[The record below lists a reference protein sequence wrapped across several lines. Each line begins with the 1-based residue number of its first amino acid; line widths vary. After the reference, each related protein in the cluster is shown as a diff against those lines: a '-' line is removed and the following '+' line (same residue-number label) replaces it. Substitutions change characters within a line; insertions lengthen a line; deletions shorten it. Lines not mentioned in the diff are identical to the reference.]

1 MQIYTL
7 SFYTFIKMPNI
18 MFHQDI
24 VLPTKLHVVEEN
36 GAKGVYEIEGLYPGY
51 GHTLGNSLRRIILS
65 SLPGVS
71 ITAVRIKGADHEFA
85 TLDGIK
91 EDVLTILLNLKKVRF
106 ALHTGESATVTLKVK
121 ESKVVTASSFE
132 TTGDVEV
139 TTPDQ
144 YIAEVTSKDSELE
157 IELTLAKG
165 VGFVSKEDFTDQEMP
180 IGHILVDAIFSPIR
194 KVNYEVENMR
204 VGDRTDYNL
213 LRVNL
218 ETDGSI
224 SAKEAL
230 ESALKI
236 MIDQFKAILDL
247 KELENTKDIAEVEA
261 VIAVDEVVIED
272 EIDEDER
279 VELLKTRVDTL
290 DFSSRTEKA
299 LSNASIRTLGGIVQ
313 KTPENLLA
321 LDGFGQKSLDEV
333 IDTLATFK
341 LILKDTN
348 K

>member
-1 MQIYTL
+1 
-7 SFYTFIKMPNI
+7 
-18 MFHQDI
+18 MFHQNI
-24 VLPTKLHVVEEN
+24 VLPTKLNVVKEE
-36 GAKGVYEIEGLYPGY
+36 GVKGIYEIEGLYPGY

-71 ITAVRIKGADHEFA
+71 ITAVNIKGADHEFA

-106 ALHTGESATVTLKVK
+106 ALHAGQEAKVTLKVK
-121 ESKVVTASSFE
+121 GNQVVTAASFIVSGE
-132 TTGDVEV
+132 VEV
-139 TTPDQ
+139 TTPEQ
-144 YIAEVTSKDSELE
+144 HIAEITDKNKELE
-157 IELTLAKG
+157 IELSLAKG
-165 VGFVSKEDFTDQEMP
+165 IGFVSKEDFINDETV

-213 LRVNL
+213 LRINL

-224 SAKEAL
+224 PAKKAL
-230 ESALKI
+230 ETALEI
-236 MIDQFKAILDL
+236 MINQFRAILDL
-247 KELENTKDIAEVEA
+247 KEIENDKNII
-261 VIAVDEVVIED
+261 VIEENFVTEETEVVD

-299 LSNASIRTLGGIVQ
+299 LNAASIRTLGGIVQ
-313 KTPENLLA
+313 KTEENLLA

-333 IDTLATFK
+333 IETLATFK
-341 LILKDTN
+341 LILKDNN

>member
-1 MQIYTL
+1 
-7 SFYTFIKMPNI
+7 
-18 MFHQDI
+18 MFHQNI
-24 VLPTKLHVVEEN
+24 VLPTKLNVVKEE
-36 GAKGVYEIEGLYPGY
+36 GSKGIYEIEGLYPGY

-71 ITAVRIKGADHEFA
+71 IIAVKIKGADHEFA
-85 TLDGIK
+85 TLNGIK

-106 ALHTGESATVTLKVK
+106 ALDTDEETKVRLKVNGNTI
-121 ESKVVTASSFE
+121 VTAQSFE
-132 TTGDVEV
+132 TSGQVEV

-144 YIAEVTSKDSELE
+144 YIAEITHKTGELD

-165 VGFVSKEDFTDQEMP
+165 IGFVSKEDFENREMV
-180 IGHILVDAIFSPIR
+180 IGNILVDAIFSPIR

-213 LRVNL
+213 LRINL

-230 ESALKI
+230 ESALQI
-236 MIDQFKAILDL
+236 MISQFKAILDL
-247 KELENTKDIAEVEA
+247 KEELELEPFVEK
-261 VIAVDEVVIED
+261 EMSIEEYENLNQEP
-272 EIDEDER
+272 EIDDEER
-279 VELLKTRVDTL
+279 VELLKTRIDTL
-290 DFSSRTEKA
+290 DFSARTEKA
-299 LSNASIRTLGGIVQ
+299 LNKANIRTLGGVVQ
-313 KTPENLLA
+313 KTADNLLA

-333 IDTLATFK
+333 IETLSTFK
-341 LILKDTN
+341 LNLKDN

>member
-1 MQIYTL
+1 
-7 SFYTFIKMPNI
+7 
-18 MFHQDI
+18 MFHQNI
-24 VLPTKLHVVEEN
+24 VLPTKLHVVKED

-85 TLDGIK
+85 TLNGIK

-106 ALHTGESATVTLKVK
+106 ALHAGESAKVNLQVK
-121 ESKVVTASSFE
+121 GLNVVTASAFE
-132 TTGDVEV
+132 TTGEVEI

-144 YIAEVTSKDSELE
+144 YIAEVTDKKAELD

-165 VGFVSKEDFTDQEMP
+165 IGFVSKEDFEEQEMA

-213 LRVNL
+213 LRINL

-230 ESALKI
+230 EASLTI
-236 MIDQFKAILDL
+236 MINQFRAILDL
-247 KELENTKDIAEVEA
+247 KEIENIQDTPIEDS
-261 VIAVDEVVIED
+261 VVIVED
-272 EIDEDER
+272 VLHEDVIDEDER

-333 IDTLATFK
+333 IDALGTFK
-341 LILKDTN
+341 LNLKDSN

>member
-1 MQIYTL
+1 
-7 SFYTFIKMPNI
+7 
-18 MFHQDI
+18 MFHQNI
-24 VLPTKLHVVEEN
+24 VLPTKLRVIEEE
-36 GAKGVYEIEGLYPGY
+36 GAKGIYEIEGLYPGY

-85 TLDGIK
+85 TIDGIK

-106 ALHTGESATVTLKVK
+106 ALHASESAVVTLKVK
-121 ESKVVTASSFE
+121 GSNTVYASSFE
-132 TTGDVEV
+132 TSGDIEV
-139 TTPDQ
+139 TTPEQ
-144 YIAEVTSKDSELE
+144 YIAEITDKNADLE

-165 VGFVSKEDFTDQEMP
+165 IGFVSKEDFAEQEMA

-204 VGDRTDYNL
+204 VGERTDYNL

-218 ETDGSI
+218 ETDGSL
-224 SAKEAL
+224 SAKQAL
-230 ESALKI
+230 EAALKI
-236 MIDQFKAILDL
+236 MIDQFRSILDL
-247 KELENTKDIAEVEA
+247 KEIENLKDEPV
-261 VIAVDEVVIED
+261 VDSIVVVGELVVED

-299 LSNASIRTLGGIVQ
+299 LNNASIRTLGGIVQ
-313 KTPENLLA
+313 KSPENLLA

>member
-1 MQIYTL
+1 
-7 SFYTFIKMPNI
+7 

-24 VLPTKLHVVEEN
+24 VLPTKLNVVNEE
-36 GAKGVYEIEGLYPGY
+36 GSKGVYEIEGLYPGY

-71 ITAVRIKGADHEFA
+71 ITSVKIKGADHEFA
-85 TLDGIK
+85 TLNGIK

-106 ALHTGESATVTLKVK
+106 AMPSSQDEAVVRLKVK
-121 ESKVVTASSFE
+121 GAGKVTAAAFE
-132 TTGDVEV
+132 TDGAISV

-144 YIAEVTSKDSELE
+144 FIAEITTASTELD
-157 IELTLAKG
+157 IELSLAKG
-165 VGFVSKEDFTDQEMP
+165 VGFVSKEDFPERENA
-180 IGHILVDAIFSPIR
+180 IGTIFVDAIFSPIR

-213 LRVNL
+213 LRINL

-224 SAKEAL
+224 EAKEAL
-230 ESALKI
+230 ENALHI
-236 MIDQFKAILDL
+236 MIGQFKAILDL
-247 KELENTKDIAEVEA
+247 KELPEEVPVEEA
-261 VIAVDEVVIED
+261 VVMAHDVVLED

-299 LSNASIRTLGGIVQ
+299 LNNANIRTLGGIVQ
-313 KTPENLLA
+313 KTADNLLA

-341 LILKDTN
+341 LSLKDNN

>member
-1 MQIYTL
+1 
-7 SFYTFIKMPNI
+7 

-24 VLPTKLHVVEEN
+24 VLPTKLNVVTED
-36 GAKGVYEIEGLYPGY
+36 GSKGVYEIEGLYPGY

-71 ITAVRIKGADHEFA
+71 IIAVKIKGADHEFA
-85 TLDGIK
+85 TLSGIK

-106 ALHTGESATVTLKVK
+106 ALHSNEEVK
-121 ESKVVTASSFE
+121 IKLHVKGNNIVTAKSFD
-132 TTGDVEV
+132 TSGDVEI

-144 YIAEVTSKDSELE
+144 IIAEITDKTAELD

-165 VGFVSKEDFTDQEMP
+165 IGFVSKEDFANKETS
-180 IGHILVDAIFSPIR
+180 IGNILVDAIFSPIR

-213 LRVNL
+213 LRINL
-218 ETDGSI
+218 ETDGSLT
-224 SAKEAL
+224 AKEAL

-236 MIDQFKAILDL
+236 MINQFRAILDL
-247 KELENTKDIAEVEA
+247 KEIEEIEEVLETSIDFN
-261 VIAVDEVVIED
+261 ED
-272 EIDEDER
+272 KEEISEIDQDER

-299 LSNASIRTLGGIVQ
+299 LNIANIRTLGGIVQ
-313 KTPENLLA
+313 KTAENLLT

-341 LILKDTN
+341 LSLKDNN
-348 K
+348 KL

>member
-1 MQIYTL
+1 
-7 SFYTFIKMPNI
+7 

-24 VLPTKLHVVEEN
+24 VLPTKLNVVTED
-36 GAKGVYEIEGLYPGY
+36 GSKGIYEIEGLYPGY

-71 ITAVRIKGADHEFA
+71 ITAVKIKGADHEFA
-85 TLDGIK
+85 TLNGIK

-106 ALHTGESATVTLKVK
+106 ALHSEEEAKIKLHVK
-121 ESKVVTASSFE
+121 GNNLVTAKSFD

-144 YIAEVTSKDSELE
+144 FIAEITNKTAELD

-165 VGFVSKEDFTDQEMP
+165 VGFVSKEDFANKETS
-180 IGHILVDAIFSPIR
+180 IGNILVDAIFSPIR

-213 LRVNL
+213 LRINL
-218 ETDGSI
+218 ETDGSLT
-224 SAKEAL
+224 AKEAL

-236 MIDQFKAILDL
+236 MINQFRAILDL
-247 KELENTKDIAEVEA
+247 KEMEEVQELDSETSVEFGEDAEDIP
-261 VIAVDEVVIED
+261 

-299 LSNASIRTLGGIVQ
+299 LNVANIRTLGGIVQ
-313 KTPENLLA
+313 KTAENLLT

-341 LILKDTN
+341 LSLKDNN
-348 K
+348 KL